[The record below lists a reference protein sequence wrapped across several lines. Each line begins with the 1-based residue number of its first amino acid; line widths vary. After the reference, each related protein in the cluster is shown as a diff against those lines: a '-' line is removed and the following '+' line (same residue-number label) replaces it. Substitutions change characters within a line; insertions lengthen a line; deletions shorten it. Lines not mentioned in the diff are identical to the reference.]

1 MPLPEGDLSGVTLLS
16 LSDVA
21 VEFGATSLFSE
32 VTFTVAKGDR
42 WGVVGRNG
50 CGKTSLF
57 KIITGAMTP
66 VRGAVA
72 RHPGLRVS
80 LLDQHRDF
88 GGAVTVWDAAALPY
102 AGVLALEVSLAEQ
115 AAELARLGERAPADL
130 LERYG
135 HDLERFAH
143 EDGYTFHARVDAVLQ
158 GLAFDAEE
166 SKTRRV
172 ATLSGGERGRVGL
185 AAQLVAPA
193 DVLLLDE
200 PTNHLDL
207 ETTTWLQEYL
217 RELDETVL
225 VISHDRAFLDE
236 VADHVLHFEGGSAA
250 TYRGG
255 YSSFVQQRAE
265 RRLALER
272 QVDQQRKMIAKEE
285 DYIRRNLAGQNTA
298 QAKGRRKKLDRLP
311 RLTPPPGSTDTMV
324 LRLEI
329 SERGGDRV
337 IAAEGL
343 NISIG
348 DRTLVRDFSATANR
362 TDVIALVGP
371 NGAGKTT
378 LIKTLLGEREA
389 QGGEVKLGGSVKP
402 AYFRQ
407 DLDQLPLD
415 KSLYDV
421 IADLRPLWTRGGI
434 QNHLGCF
441 GFSGEEVFR
450 STRTLS
456 GGERARL
463 ALAVIVLQRANLLV
477 LDEPTN
483 HLDVESIEALEDAI
497 DEYEG
502 TVLLV
507 SHDRALLR
515 ELASRVWAF
524 EGDRLVDFGGSFV
537 DWERQRRD
545 AALAQRATEAL
556 AADARRGQEK
566 ARARNNAST
575 QQNDQASRKAAK
587 KGVEDAERAVQEWER
602 KVGKLRSEVDDPDL
616 YDGSAANA
624 KRAGLLDKELAG
636 AQQKLEA
643 AVARWAEAEQALAN
657 TGARATASSSGER
670 TRSGR

>member
-1 MPLPEGDLSGVTLLS
+1 MFRLTGDLSSVTLLS

-21 VEFGATSLFSE
+21 VEFGATSLFHE
-32 VTFTVAKGDR
+32 VTFTVAKGER

-57 KIITGAMTP
+57 KVITGALSP
-66 VRGAVA
+66 ARGAVA
-72 RHPGLRVS
+72 RQPGLRVS

-102 AGVLALEVSLAEQ
+102 AGVLALEASLAEQ
-115 AAELARLGERAPADL
+115 AIKLAELGEKAPAAL
-130 LERYG
+130 LERFG
-135 HDLERFAH
+135 HDQERFAH

-172 ATLSGGERGRVGL
+172 ETLSGGERGRVGL

-193 DVLLLDE
+193 DMLLLDE

-207 ETTTWLQEYL
+207 ETTSWLQKYL
-217 RELDETVL
+217 RELDEAVL

-272 QVDQQRKMIAKEE
+272 QVDQQQKMIAKEE
-285 DYIRRNLAGQNTA
+285 DYIRRNIAGQNTA
-298 QAKGRRKKLDRLP
+298 QAKGRRKRLERLP
-311 RLTPPPGSTDTMV
+311 RLTAPPGSAETMV

-337 IAAEGL
+337 ISAEGL
-343 NISIG
+343 TIAIG
-348 DRTLVRDFSATANR
+348 DRTLVRHFSATANR

-378 LIKTLLGEREA
+378 LIKTLLGEREP
-389 QGGEVKLGGSVKP
+389 QEGEVRLGGSVQP

-415 KSLYDV
+415 KSVYDV
-421 IADLRPLWTRGGI
+421 IADLRPLWTRGNI

-463 ALAVIVLQRANLLV
+463 ALAVIVLRRANLLV

-515 ELASRVWAF
+515 ELATRVWAL
-524 EGDRLVDFGGSFV
+524 EGEKITDFGGTFV
-537 DWERQRRD
+537 EWERQKRD
-545 AALAQRATEAL
+545 SALAERATAALKQDSKREQ
-556 AADARRGQEK
+556 DR
-566 ARARNNAST
+566 ARAQQNAKT
-575 QQNDQASRKAAK
+575 QQLQHASRRTAK
-587 KGVEDAERAVQEWER
+587 RNLDAAERAVQQMER
-602 KVGKLRSEVDDPDL
+602 RVADLRSQLDDQDL
-616 YDGSAANA
+616 YDGSAEKA
-624 KRAGLLDKELAG
+624 KRAGKLDKELVA
-636 AQQKLEA
+636 AQRALDA
-643 AVARWAEAEQALAN
+643 AIVSWEEAE
-657 TGARATASSSGER
+657 RAHA
-670 TRSGR
+670 

>member
-1 MPLPEGDLSGVTLLS
+1 VSQLS
-16 LSDVA
+16 LSDIA
-21 VEFGATSLFSE
+21 VEFGATTLFHD
-32 VTFTVAKGDR
+32 VTFTVGKGDR
-42 WGVVGRNG
+42 WGIVGRNG
-50 CGKTSLF
+50 SGKTSLF
-57 KIITGAMTP
+57 KIITGTLTP
-66 VRGAVA
+66 ARGAMA
-72 RHPGLRVS
+72 RTPGLRVS

-88 GGAVTVWDAAALPY
+88 GAAVSVWDAAALPY
-102 AGVLALEVSLAEQ
+102 APVMALELSLAEQ
-115 AAELARLGERAPADL
+115 AAQLAELGERAPATL
-130 LERYG
+130 LEQYG

-143 EDGYTFHARVDAVLQ
+143 EGGYTFHARVDAVLQ

-193 DVLLLDE
+193 DLLLLDE

-207 ETTTWLQEYL
+207 ETTAWLQEYI
-217 RELDETVL
+217 RELDETVI

-236 VADHVLHFEGGSAA
+236 IADHVLHLEGGTAE

-285 DYIRRNLAGQNTA
+285 DYIRRNLAGQNTS
-298 QAKGRRKKLDRLP
+298 QAKGRRKRLDRLP
-311 RLTPPPGSTDTMV
+311 RLTPPPGSGGTME

-337 IAAEGL
+337 ISAEAL
-343 NISIG
+343 TIAIG
-348 DRTLVRDFSATANR
+348 NRTLVRDFSATANR
-362 TDVIALVGP
+362 GDVIALVGP

-378 LIKTLLGEREA
+378 LIQTLIGEREA
-389 QGGEVKLGGSVKP
+389 QGGAVKLGGSVTP

-407 DLDQLPLD
+407 DHDKLPLD
-415 KSLYDV
+415 SSLYEV
-421 IADLRPLWTRGGI
+421 IENLRPLWTRGAI

-456 GGERARL
+456 GGERSRL

-483 HLDVESIEALEDAI
+483 HLDVESIEAIEDAI
-497 DEYEG
+497 EDYDG

-515 ELASRVWAF
+515 ELATRVWAF
-524 EGDRLVDFGGSFV
+524 DGDRLVDFGGTFV
-537 DWERQRRD
+537 DWERQLRD
-545 AALAQRATEAL
+545 AALARRAAD
-556 AADARRGQEK
+556 AIASDARRGQEK
-566 ARARNNAST
+566 LRARGNAAAE
-575 QQNDQASRKAAK
+575 QKDQAARRAAK
-587 KGVEDAERAVQEWER
+587 KTADNAERAVHDLER
-602 KVGKLRSEVDDPDL
+602 KVAELRRALNDPDL
-616 YDGSAANA
+616 YDGSAAKA
-624 KRAGLLDKELAG
+624 KQAGKLDKELTA
-636 AQQKLEA
+636 AQRALDDA
-643 AVARWAEAEQALAN
+643 LARWAEVVSHA
-657 TGARATASSSGER
+657 GRASTS
-670 TRSGR
+670 

>member
-1 MPLPEGDLSGVTLLS
+1 MSLLS
-16 LSDVA
+16 LSDIA
-21 VEFGATSLFSE
+21 VEFGATTLFSG
-32 VTFTVAKGDR
+32 VTFTVGKGDR
-42 WGVVGRNG
+42 WGIVGRNG
-50 CGKTSLF
+50 SGKTSLF
-57 KIITGAMTP
+57 KIITGTLTP
-66 VRGAVA
+66 ARGAMA
-72 RHPGLRVS
+72 RTPGLRVS
-80 LLDQHRDF
+80 LLDQYRDF
-88 GGAVTVWDAAALPY
+88 GTAVSVWDAAALPY
-102 AGVLALEVSLAEQ
+102 APVMALELSLADQ
-115 AAELARLGERAPADL
+115 AAQLAELGERAPAAL
-130 LERYG
+130 LEQYG

-143 EDGYTFHARVDAVLQ
+143 EGGYTFHARVDAVLQ

-193 DVLLLDE
+193 DLLLLDE

-207 ETTTWLQEYL
+207 ETTAWLQEYI
-217 RELDETVL
+217 RELDETVI

-236 VADHVLHFEGGSAA
+236 IADHVLHLEGGTAE

-285 DYIRRNLAGQNTA
+285 DYIRRNLAGQNTS
-298 QAKGRRKKLDRLP
+298 QAKGRRKRLDRLP
-311 RLTPPPGSTDTMV
+311 RLTPPPGSGGTME

-337 IAAEGL
+337 ISAEAL
-343 NISIG
+343 TIAIG
-348 DRTLVRDFSATANR
+348 NRTLVRDFSATANR
-362 TDVIALVGP
+362 GDVIALVGP

-378 LIKTLLGEREA
+378 LIQTLIGEREA
-389 QGGEVKLGGSVKP
+389 QGGAVKLGGSVTP

-407 DLDQLPLD
+407 DHDKLPLD
-415 KSLYDV
+415 SSLYEV
-421 IADLRPLWTRGGI
+421 IENLRPLWTRGAI

-456 GGERARL
+456 GGERSRL

-483 HLDVESIEALEDAI
+483 HLDVESIEAIEDAI
-497 DEYEG
+497 EDYDG

-515 ELASRVWAF
+515 ELATRVWAF
-524 EGDRLVDFGGSFV
+524 DGDRLVDFGGTFV
-537 DWERQRRD
+537 DWERQLRD
-545 AALAQRATEAL
+545 AALARRAAD
-556 AADARRGQEK
+556 AIASDARRGQEK
-566 ARARNNAST
+566 LRARGNAAAE
-575 QQNDQASRKAAK
+575 QKDQAARRAAK
-587 KGVEDAERAVQEWER
+587 KTADNAERAVHDLER
-602 KVGKLRSEVDDPDL
+602 KVAELRRALNDPDL
-616 YDGSAANA
+616 YDGSAARA
-624 KRAGLLDKELAG
+624 KQAGKLDKELTA
-636 AQQKLEA
+636 AQRALDDA
-643 AVARWAEAEQALAN
+643 LARWAEVVSHA
-657 TGARATASSSGER
+657 GRASTS
-670 TRSGR
+670 

>member
-1 MPLPEGDLSGVTLLS
+1 MSQLS
-16 LSDVA
+16 LSDIA
-21 VEFGATSLFSE
+21 VEFGATTLFHD
-32 VTFTVAKGDR
+32 VTFTVGKGDR
-42 WGVVGRNG
+42 WGIVGRNG
-50 CGKTSLF
+50 SGKTSLF
-57 KIITGAMTP
+57 KIITGTLTP
-66 VRGAVA
+66 ARGAMA
-72 RHPGLRVS
+72 RTPGLRVS

-88 GGAVTVWDAAALPY
+88 GAAVSVWDAAALPY
-102 AGVLALEVSLAEQ
+102 APVMALELSLAEQ
-115 AAELARLGERAPADL
+115 AAQLAELGERAPAAL
-130 LERYG
+130 LEQYG

-143 EDGYTFHARVDAVLQ
+143 EGGYTFHARVDAVLQ

-193 DVLLLDE
+193 DLLLLDE
-200 PTNHLDL
+200 PTNHLDF
-207 ETTTWLQEYL
+207 ETTAWLQEYI
-217 RELDETVL
+217 RELDETVI

-236 VADHVLHFEGGSAA
+236 IADHVLHLEGGTAE

-285 DYIRRNLAGQNTA
+285 DYIRRNLAGQNTS
-298 QAKGRRKKLDRLP
+298 QAKGRRKRLDRLP
-311 RLTPPPGSTDTMV
+311 RLTPPPGSGGTME

-337 IAAEGL
+337 ISVEALTIA
-343 NISIG
+343 IG
-348 DRTLVRDFSATANR
+348 NRTLVRDFSATANR
-362 TDVIALVGP
+362 GDVIALVGP

-378 LIKTLLGEREA
+378 LIQTLIGEREA
-389 QGGEVKLGGSVKP
+389 QGGAVKLGGSVTP

-407 DLDQLPLD
+407 DHDKLPLD
-415 KSLYDV
+415 SSLYEV
-421 IADLRPLWTRGGI
+421 IENLRPLWTRGAI

-456 GGERARL
+456 GGERSRL

-483 HLDVESIEALEDAI
+483 HLDVESIEAIEDAI
-497 DEYEG
+497 EDYDG

-515 ELASRVWAF
+515 ELATRVWAF
-524 EGDRLVDFGGSFV
+524 DGDRLVDFGGTFV
-537 DWERQRRD
+537 DWERQLRD
-545 AALAQRATEAL
+545 AALARRAAD
-556 AADARRGQEK
+556 AIASDARRGQEK
-566 ARARNNAST
+566 LRARGNAAAE
-575 QQNDQASRKAAK
+575 QKDQAARRAAK
-587 KGVEDAERAVQEWER
+587 KTADNAERAVHDLER
-602 KVGKLRSEVDDPDL
+602 KVAELRRALNDPDL
-616 YDGSAANA
+616 YDGSAAKA
-624 KRAGLLDKELAG
+624 KQAGKLDKELTA
-636 AQQKLEA
+636 AQRALDDA
-643 AVARWAEAEQALAN
+643 LARWAEVVSHA
-657 TGARATASSSGER
+657 GRASTS
-670 TRSGR
+670 

>member
-1 MPLPEGDLSGVTLLS
+1 VSQLS
-16 LSDVA
+16 LSDIA
-21 VEFGATSLFSE
+21 VEFGATTLFHD
-32 VTFTVAKGDR
+32 VTFTVGKGDR
-42 WGVVGRNG
+42 WGIVGRNG
-50 CGKTSLF
+50 SGKTSLF
-57 KIITGAMTP
+57 KIITGTLTP
-66 VRGAVA
+66 ARGAMA
-72 RHPGLRVS
+72 RTPGLRVS

-88 GGAVTVWDAAALPY
+88 GAAVSVWDAAALPY
-102 AGVLALEVSLAEQ
+102 APVMALELSLAEQ
-115 AAELARLGERAPADL
+115 AAQLAELGERAPAAL
-130 LERYG
+130 LEQYG

-143 EDGYTFHARVDAVLQ
+143 EGGYTFHARVDAVLQ

-193 DVLLLDE
+193 DLLLLDE

-207 ETTTWLQEYL
+207 ETTAWLQEYI
-217 RELDETVL
+217 RELDETVI

-236 VADHVLHFEGGSAA
+236 IADHVLHLEGGTAE

-285 DYIRRNLAGQNTA
+285 DYIRRNLAGQNTS
-298 QAKGRRKKLDRLP
+298 QAKGRRKRLDRLP
-311 RLTPPPGSTDTMV
+311 RLTPPPGSGGTME

-337 IAAEGL
+337 ISAEAL
-343 NISIG
+343 TIAIG
-348 DRTLVRDFSATANR
+348 NRTLVRDFSATANR
-362 TDVIALVGP
+362 GDVIALVGP

-378 LIKTLLGEREA
+378 LIQTLIGEREA
-389 QGGEVKLGGSVKP
+389 QGGAVKLGGSVTP

-407 DLDQLPLD
+407 DHDKLPLD
-415 KSLYDV
+415 SSLYEV
-421 IADLRPLWTRGGI
+421 IENLRPLWTRGAI

-456 GGERARL
+456 GGERSRL

-483 HLDVESIEALEDAI
+483 HLDVESIEAIEDAI
-497 DEYEG
+497 EDYDG

-515 ELASRVWAF
+515 ELATRVWAF
-524 EGDRLVDFGGSFV
+524 DGDRLVDFGGTFV
-537 DWERQRRD
+537 DWERQLRD
-545 AALAQRATEAL
+545 AALARRAAD
-556 AADARRGQEK
+556 AIASDARRGQEK
-566 ARARNNAST
+566 LRARGNAAAE
-575 QQNDQASRKAAK
+575 QKDQAARRAAK
-587 KGVEDAERAVQEWER
+587 KTADNAERAVHDLER
-602 KVGKLRSEVDDPDL
+602 KVAELRRALNDPDL
-616 YDGSAANA
+616 YDGSAARA
-624 KRAGLLDKELAG
+624 KQAGKLDKELTA
-636 AQQKLEA
+636 AQRALDDA
-643 AVARWAEAEQALAN
+643 LARWAEVVSHA
-657 TGARATASSSGER
+657 GRASTS
-670 TRSGR
+670 

>member
-1 MPLPEGDLSGVTLLS
+1 VSQLS
-16 LSDVA
+16 LSDIA
-21 VEFGATSLFSE
+21 VEFGATTLFHD
-32 VTFTVAKGDR
+32 VTFTVGKGDR
-42 WGVVGRNG
+42 WGIVGRNG
-50 CGKTSLF
+50 SGKTSLF
-57 KIITGAMTP
+57 KIITGTLTP
-66 VRGAVA
+66 ARGAMA
-72 RHPGLRVS
+72 RTPGLRVS

-88 GGAVTVWDAAALPY
+88 GAAVSVWDAAALPY
-102 AGVLALEVSLAEQ
+102 APVMALELSLAEQ
-115 AAELARLGERAPADL
+115 AAQLAELGERAPAAL
-130 LERYG
+130 LEQYG

-143 EDGYTFHARVDAVLQ
+143 EGGYTFHARVDAVLQ

-193 DVLLLDE
+193 DLLLLDE

-207 ETTTWLQEYL
+207 ETTAWLQEYI
-217 RELDETVL
+217 RELDETVI

-236 VADHVLHFEGGSAA
+236 IADHVLHLEGGTAE

-285 DYIRRNLAGQNTA
+285 DYIRRNLAGQNTS
-298 QAKGRRKKLDRLP
+298 QAKGRRKRLDRLP
-311 RLTPPPGSTDTMV
+311 RLTPPPGSGGTME

-337 IAAEGL
+337 ISAEAL
-343 NISIG
+343 TIAIG
-348 DRTLVRDFSATANR
+348 NRTLVRDFSATANR
-362 TDVIALVGP
+362 GDVIALVGP

-378 LIKTLLGEREA
+378 LIQTLIGEREA
-389 QGGEVKLGGSVKP
+389 QGGAVKLGGSVTP

-407 DLDQLPLD
+407 DHDKLPLD
-415 KSLYDV
+415 SSLYEV
-421 IADLRPLWTRGGI
+421 IENLRPLWTRGAI

-456 GGERARL
+456 GGERSRL

-483 HLDVESIEALEDAI
+483 HLDVESIEAIEDAI
-497 DEYEG
+497 EDYDG

-515 ELASRVWAF
+515 ELATRVWAF
-524 EGDRLVDFGGSFV
+524 DGDQLVDFGGTFV
-537 DWERQRRD
+537 DWERQLRD
-545 AALAQRATEAL
+545 AALARRAAD
-556 AADARRGQEK
+556 AIASDARRGQEK
-566 ARARNNAST
+566 LRARGNAAAE
-575 QQNDQASRKAAK
+575 QKDQAARRAAK
-587 KGVEDAERAVQEWER
+587 KTADNAERAVHDLER
-602 KVGKLRSEVDDPDL
+602 KVAELRRALNDPDL
-616 YDGSAANA
+616 YDGSAAKA
-624 KRAGLLDKELAG
+624 KQAGKLDKELTA
-636 AQQKLEA
+636 AQRALDDA
-643 AVARWAEAEQALAN
+643 LARWAEVVSHA
-657 TGARATASSSGER
+657 GRASTS
-670 TRSGR
+670 

>member
-1 MPLPEGDLSGVTLLS
+1 MSQLS
-16 LSDVA
+16 LSDIA
-21 VEFGATSLFSE
+21 VEFGATTLFHD
-32 VTFTVAKGDR
+32 VTFTVGKGDR
-42 WGVVGRNG
+42 WGIVGRNG
-50 CGKTSLF
+50 SGKTSLF
-57 KIITGAMTP
+57 KIITGTLTP
-66 VRGAVA
+66 ARGAMA
-72 RHPGLRVS
+72 RTPGLRVS

-88 GGAVTVWDAAALPY
+88 GAAVSVWDAAALPY
-102 AGVLALEVSLAEQ
+102 APVMALELSLAEQ
-115 AAELARLGERAPADL
+115 AAQLAELGERAPAAL
-130 LERYG
+130 LEQYG

-143 EDGYTFHARVDAVLQ
+143 EGGYTFHARVDAVLQ

-193 DVLLLDE
+193 DLLLLDE

-207 ETTTWLQEYL
+207 ETTAWLQEYI
-217 RELDETVL
+217 RELDETVI

-236 VADHVLHFEGGSAA
+236 IADHVLHLEGGTAE

-285 DYIRRNLAGQNTA
+285 DYIRRNLAGQNTS
-298 QAKGRRKKLDRLP
+298 QAKGRRKRLDRLP
-311 RLTPPPGSTDTMV
+311 RLTPPPGAGGTME

-337 IAAEGL
+337 ISAEAL
-343 NISIG
+343 TIAIG
-348 DRTLVRDFSATANR
+348 NRTLVRDFSATANR
-362 TDVIALVGP
+362 GDVIALVGP

-378 LIKTLLGEREA
+378 LIQTLIGEREA
-389 QGGEVKLGGSVKP
+389 QGGAVKLGGSVTP

-407 DLDQLPLD
+407 DHDKLPLD
-415 KSLYDV
+415 SSLYEV
-421 IADLRPLWTRGGI
+421 IENLRPLWTRGAI

-456 GGERARL
+456 GGERSRL

-483 HLDVESIEALEDAI
+483 HLDVESIEAIEDAI
-497 DEYEG
+497 EDYDG

-515 ELASRVWAF
+515 ELATRVWAF
-524 EGDRLVDFGGSFV
+524 DGDRLVDFGGTFV
-537 DWERQRRD
+537 DWERQLRD
-545 AALAQRATEAL
+545 AALARRAAD
-556 AADARRGQEK
+556 AIASDARRGQEK
-566 ARARNNAST
+566 LRARGNAAAE
-575 QQNDQASRKAAK
+575 QKDQAARRAAK
-587 KGVEDAERAVQEWER
+587 KTADNAERAVHDLER
-602 KVGKLRSEVDDPDL
+602 KVAELRRALNDPDL
-616 YDGSAANA
+616 YDGSAAKA
-624 KRAGLLDKELAG
+624 KQAGKLGKELTA
-636 AQQKLEA
+636 AQRALDDA
-643 AVARWAEAEQALAN
+643 LARWAEVVSHA
-657 TGARATASSSGER
+657 GRASTS
-670 TRSGR
+670 

>member
-1 MPLPEGDLSGVTLLS
+1 MFGSDSDLSRVSQLS
-16 LSDVA
+16 LSDIA
-21 VEFGATSLFSE
+21 LEFGATTLFHD

-42 WGVVGRNG
+42 WGIVGRNG
-50 CGKTSLF
+50 SGKTSLF
-57 KIITGAMTP
+57 NIITGTLTP
-66 VRGAVA
+66 ARGATA
-72 RHPGLRVS
+72 RTPGLRVS
-80 LLDQHRDF
+80 LLDQYRDF
-88 GGAVTVWDAAALPY
+88 GHAVSVWDAAALPY
-102 AGVLALEVSLAEQ
+102 APVMEIELSLAKQ
-115 AAELARLGERAPADL
+115 AVQLAELGERAPAAL
-130 LERYG
+130 LEQYG

-143 EDGYTFHARVDAVLQ
+143 EGGYTFHARVDAVLQ

-193 DVLLLDE
+193 DLLLLDE

-207 ETTTWLQEYL
+207 ETTAWLQDYI
-217 RELDETVL
+217 RELDETVI

-236 VADHVLHFEGGSAA
+236 IADHVLHLEGGTSE

-255 YSSFVQQRAE
+255 YSSFVRQRAE

-285 DYIRRNLAGQNTA
+285 DYIRRNIAGQNTA
-298 QAKGRRKKLDRLP
+298 QAKGRRKRLDRLP
-311 RLTPPPGSTDTMV
+311 RLTPPPGSGGTME

-337 IAAEGL
+337 ISAEAL
-343 NISIG
+343 TVAIG
-348 DRTLVRDFSATANR
+348 GRTLVREFSATANR
-362 TDVIALVGP
+362 GDVIALVGP

-378 LIKTLLGEREA
+378 LIKTLLGEREP
-389 QGGEVKLGGSVKP
+389 QGGAVKLGGSVTP

-407 DLDQLPLD
+407 DHDKLPLD
-415 KSLYDV
+415 SSLYEV
-421 IADLRPLWTRGGI
+421 IENLRPLWTRGAI

-456 GGERARL
+456 GGERSRL

-483 HLDVESIEALEDAI
+483 HLDVESIEAIEDAI

-502 TVLLV
+502 TVLIV

-515 ELASRVWAF
+515 ELATRVWAF
-524 EGDRLVDFGGSFV
+524 DGDRLVDFGGTFV
-537 DWERQRRD
+537 DWERQLRD
-545 AALAQRATEAL
+545 AALARRAAD
-556 AADARRGQEK
+556 AIASDARRGQEK
-566 ARARNNAST
+566 LRARGNAAAE
-575 QQNDQASRKAAK
+575 QKDQAARRAARKTA
-587 KGVEDAERAVQEWER
+587 DNAERVVHDLER
-602 KVGKLRSEVDDPDL
+602 KVAELRRALNDPDL
-616 YDGSAANA
+616 YDGSAAKA
-624 KRAGLLDKELAG
+624 KQAGKLDKELTA
-636 AQQKLEA
+636 AQRALDDA
-643 AVARWAEAEQALAN
+643 LARWEEVVSHA
-657 TGARATASSSGER
+657 GRASTS
-670 TRSGR
+670 

>member
-1 MPLPEGDLSGVTLLS
+1 MLVSASDLSGMSLLS
-16 LSDVA
+16 LSDIA
-21 VEFGATSLFSE
+21 VEFGATTLFSG
-32 VTFTVAKGDR
+32 VTFTVGKGDR
-42 WGVVGRNG
+42 WGIVGRNG
-50 CGKTSLF
+50 SGKTSLF
-57 KIITGAMTP
+57 KIITGTLTP
-66 VRGAVA
+66 ARGAMA
-72 RHPGLRVS
+72 RTPGLRVS
-80 LLDQHRDF
+80 LLDQYRDF
-88 GGAVTVWDAAALPY
+88 GAAVSVWDAAALPY
-102 AGVLALEVSLAEQ
+102 APVMALELSLADQ
-115 AAELARLGERAPADL
+115 AAQLAELGERAPAAL
-130 LERYG
+130 LEQYG

-143 EDGYTFHARVDAVLQ
+143 EGGYTFHARVDAVLQ

-193 DVLLLDE
+193 DLLLLDE

-207 ETTTWLQEYL
+207 ETTAWLQEYIG
-217 RELDETVL
+217 ELDETVI

-236 VADHVLHFEGGSAA
+236 IADHVLHLEGGTAE

-285 DYIRRNLAGQNTA
+285 DYIRRNLAGQNTS
-298 QAKGRRKKLDRLP
+298 QAKGRRKRLDRLP
-311 RLTPPPGSTDTMV
+311 RLTPPPGSGGTME

-337 IAAEGL
+337 ISAEAL
-343 NISIG
+343 TIAIG

-362 TDVIALVGP
+362 GDVIALVGP

-378 LIKTLLGEREA
+378 LIKTLIGEREA
-389 QGGEVKLGGSVKP
+389 QGGAVKLGGSVTP

-407 DLDQLPLD
+407 DHDKLPLD
-415 KSLYDV
+415 SSLYEV
-421 IADLRPLWTRGGI
+421 IENLRPLWTRGAI

-456 GGERARL
+456 GGERSRL

-483 HLDVESIEALEDAI
+483 HLDVESIEAIEDAI
-497 DEYEG
+497 EDYEG

-515 ELASRVWAF
+515 ELATRVWAF
-524 EGDRLVDFGGSFV
+524 DGDRLVDFGGTFV
-537 DWERQRRD
+537 DWERQLRD
-545 AALAQRATEAL
+545 AALARRAADAL
-556 AADARRGQEK
+556 ASDARRGQEK
-566 ARARNNAST
+566 LRARGNAAAE
-575 QQNDQASRKAAK
+575 QKDQAARRAARKTT
-587 KGVEDAERAVQEWER
+587 DNAERAVHDLER
-602 KVGKLRSEVDDPDL
+602 KVAELRRALDDPAL
-616 YDGSAANA
+616 YDGSAAKA
-624 KRAGLLDKELAG
+624 KQAGKLDKELTA
-636 AQQKLEA
+636 AQRTLDDA
-643 AVARWAEAEQALAN
+643 LARWAEVVSHA
-657 TGARATASSSGER
+657 GKASTS
-670 TRSGR
+670 

>member
-1 MPLPEGDLSGVTLLS
+1 MSQLS
-16 LSDVA
+16 LSDIA
-21 VEFGATSLFSE
+21 VEFGATTLFHD
-32 VTFTVAKGDR
+32 VTFTVGKGDR
-42 WGVVGRNG
+42 WGIVGRNG
-50 CGKTSLF
+50 SGKTSLF
-57 KIITGAMTP
+57 KIITGTLTP
-66 VRGAVA
+66 ARGAMA
-72 RHPGLRVS
+72 RTPGLRVS

-88 GGAVTVWDAAALPY
+88 GAAVSVWDAAALPY
-102 AGVLALEVSLAEQ
+102 APVMALELSLAEQ
-115 AAELARLGERAPADL
+115 AAQLAELGERAPAAL
-130 LERYG
+130 LEQYG

-143 EDGYTFHARVDAVLQ
+143 EGGYTFHARVDAVLQ

-193 DVLLLDE
+193 DLLLLDE

-207 ETTTWLQEYL
+207 ETTAWLQEYI
-217 RELDETVL
+217 RELDETVI

-236 VADHVLHFEGGSAA
+236 IADHVLHLEGGTAE

-285 DYIRRNLAGQNTA
+285 DYIRRNLAGQNTS
-298 QAKGRRKKLDRLP
+298 QAKGRRKRLDRLP
-311 RLTPPPGSTDTMV
+311 RLTPPPGAGGTME

-337 IAAEGL
+337 ISAEAL
-343 NISIG
+343 TIAIG
-348 DRTLVRDFSATANR
+348 NRTLVRDFSATANR
-362 TDVIALVGP
+362 GDVIALVGP

-378 LIKTLLGEREA
+378 LIQTLIGEREA
-389 QGGEVKLGGSVKP
+389 QGGAVKLGGSVTP

-407 DLDQLPLD
+407 DHDKLPLD
-415 KSLYDV
+415 SSLYEV
-421 IADLRPLWTRGGI
+421 IENLRPLWTRGAI

-456 GGERARL
+456 GGERSRL

-483 HLDVESIEALEDAI
+483 HLDVESIEAIEDAI
-497 DEYEG
+497 EDYDG

-515 ELASRVWAF
+515 ELATRVWAF
-524 EGDRLVDFGGSFV
+524 DGDRLVDFGGTFV
-537 DWERQRRD
+537 DWERQLRD
-545 AALAQRATEAL
+545 AALARRAAD
-556 AADARRGQEK
+556 AIASDARRGQEK
-566 ARARNNAST
+566 LRARGNAAAE
-575 QQNDQASRKAAK
+575 QKDQAARRAAK
-587 KGVEDAERAVQEWER
+587 KTADNAERAVHDLER
-602 KVGKLRSEVDDPDL
+602 KVAELRRALNDPDL
-616 YDGSAANA
+616 YDGSAAKA
-624 KRAGLLDKELAG
+624 KQAGKLDKELTA
-636 AQQKLEA
+636 AQRALDDA
-643 AVARWAEAEQALAN
+643 LARWAEVVSHA
-657 TGARATASSSGER
+657 GRASTS
-670 TRSGR
+670 

>member
-1 MPLPEGDLSGVTLLS
+1 VSQLS
-16 LSDVA
+16 LSDIA
-21 VEFGATSLFSE
+21 VEFGATTLFHD
-32 VTFTVAKGDR
+32 VTFTVGKGDR
-42 WGVVGRNG
+42 WGIVGRNG
-50 CGKTSLF
+50 SGKTSLF
-57 KIITGAMTP
+57 KIITGTLTP
-66 VRGAVA
+66 ARGAMA
-72 RHPGLRVS
+72 RTPGLRVS

-88 GGAVTVWDAAALPY
+88 GAAVSVWDAAALPY
-102 AGVLALEVSLAEQ
+102 APVMALELSLAEQ
-115 AAELARLGERAPADL
+115 AAQLAELGERAPAAL
-130 LERYG
+130 LEQYG

-143 EDGYTFHARVDAVLQ
+143 EGGYTFHARVDAVLQ
-158 GLAFDAEE
+158 GLAFDAKE

-193 DVLLLDE
+193 DLLLLDE

-207 ETTTWLQEYL
+207 ETTAWLQEYI
-217 RELDETVL
+217 RELDETVI

-236 VADHVLHFEGGSAA
+236 IADHVLHLEGGTAE

-285 DYIRRNLAGQNTA
+285 DYIRRNLAGQNTS
-298 QAKGRRKKLDRLP
+298 QAKGRRKRLDRLP
-311 RLTPPPGSTDTMV
+311 RLTPPPGSGGTME

-337 IAAEGL
+337 ISAEAL
-343 NISIG
+343 TIAIG
-348 DRTLVRDFSATANR
+348 NRTLVRDFSATANR
-362 TDVIALVGP
+362 GDVIALVGP

-378 LIKTLLGEREA
+378 LIQTLIGEREA
-389 QGGEVKLGGSVKP
+389 QGGAVKLGGSVTP

-407 DLDQLPLD
+407 DHDKLPLD
-415 KSLYDV
+415 SSLYEV
-421 IADLRPLWTRGGI
+421 IENLRPLWTRGAI

-456 GGERARL
+456 GGERSRL

-483 HLDVESIEALEDAI
+483 HLDVESIEAIEDAI
-497 DEYEG
+497 EDYDG

-515 ELASRVWAF
+515 ELATRVWAF
-524 EGDRLVDFGGSFV
+524 DGDRLVDFGGTFV
-537 DWERQRRD
+537 DWERQLRD
-545 AALAQRATEAL
+545 AALARRAAD
-556 AADARRGQEK
+556 AIASDARRGQEK
-566 ARARNNAST
+566 LRARGNAAAE
-575 QQNDQASRKAAK
+575 QKDQAARRAAK
-587 KGVEDAERAVQEWER
+587 KTADNAERAVHDLER
-602 KVGKLRSEVDDPDL
+602 KVAELRRALNDPDL
-616 YDGSAANA
+616 YDGSAAKA
-624 KRAGLLDKELAG
+624 KQAGKLDKELTA
-636 AQQKLEA
+636 AQRALDDA
-643 AVARWAEAEQALAN
+643 LACWAEVVSHA
-657 TGARATASSSGER
+657 
-670 TRSGR
+670 GRVSTS

>member
-1 MPLPEGDLSGVTLLS
+1 MSQLS
-16 LSDVA
+16 LSGIA
-21 VEFGATSLFSE
+21 VEFGATTLFHD
-32 VTFTVAKGDR
+32 VTFTVGKGDR
-42 WGVVGRNG
+42 WGIVGRNG
-50 CGKTSLF
+50 SGKTSLF
-57 KIITGAMTP
+57 RIITGTLAP
-66 VRGAVA
+66 ARGAVA
-72 RHPGLRVS
+72 RTPGLRVS

-88 GGAVTVWDAAALPY
+88 GGAVSVWDAAALPY
-102 AGVLALEVSLAEQ
+102 ASVMALELSLAEQ
-115 AAELARLGERAPADL
+115 AAQLAELGERAPAAL
-130 LERYG
+130 LEQYG

-143 EDGYTFHARVDAVLQ
+143 EGGYTFHARVDAVLQ

-166 SKTRRV
+166 SKTRAV

-193 DVLLLDE
+193 DLLLLDE

-207 ETTTWLQEYL
+207 ETTAWLQEYL
-217 RELDETVL
+217 RDLDETVI

-236 VADHVLHFEGGSAA
+236 IADHVLHLEGGTAE

-255 YSSFVQQRAE
+255 YSSFVRQRAE

-285 DYIRRNLAGQNTA
+285 DYIRRNIAGQNTA
-298 QAKGRRKKLDRLP
+298 QAKGRRKRLDRLP
-311 RLTPPPGSTDTMV
+311 RLTPPPGAGGTME

-337 IAAEGL
+337 ISAESL
-343 NISIG
+343 TVAIG

-362 TDVIALVGP
+362 GDVIALVGP

-389 QGGEVKLGGSVKP
+389 QGGAVKLGGSVTP

-407 DLDQLPLD
+407 DHDRLPLD
-415 KSLYDV
+415 SSLYEV
-421 IADLRPLWTRGGI
+421 IENLRPLWTRGAI

-456 GGERARL
+456 GGERSRL

-483 HLDVESIEALEDAI
+483 HLDVESIEAIEDAI
-497 DEYEG
+497 EEYEG

-515 ELASRVWAF
+515 ELATRVWAF
-524 EGDRLVDFGGSFV
+524 DGDRLVDFGGTFV
-537 DWERQRRD
+537 DWERQQRD
-545 AALAQRATEAL
+545 AALERR
-556 AADARRGQEK
+556 AADALASDARREQEK
-566 ARARNNAST
+566 VRARGNAAAE
-575 QQNDQASRKAAK
+575 QKDQAARRAAQKAA
-587 KGVEDAERAVQEWER
+587 DNAERAVQDLER
-602 KVGKLRSEVDDPDL
+602 KVAELRRALDDPDL
-616 YDGSAANA
+616 YDGSAAKA
-624 KRAGLLDKELAG
+624 KEAGRLDKELTAAQRALDG
-636 AQQKLEA
+636 ALT
-643 AVARWAEAEQALAN
+643 RWADVAQPR
-657 TGARATASSSGER
+657 G
-670 TRSGR
+670 